1 LLVTRNRFER
11 VHGSLRRKTAGAG
24 GAGGAGTGADMDQDD
39 GPPEDF
45 DDMGFVSSVLQAR
58 PHDGHRN
65 RHSHP
70 WTFACLQAECNLHSM
85 VNDLAKKMHQAH

>member
-11 VHGSLRRKTAGAG
+11 VHGSLRRKTA

-70 WTFACLQAECNLHSM
+70 WTFACLQLSATCTVWFTNWP
-85 VNDLAKKMHQAH
+85 KKMHQAH